1 MKKLLLMAVL
11 FCFAAAPAAMAQNY
25 ETPQKVEP
33 VKVDNAQYE
42 KNAEAAKKQAEAAKK
57 QKDAYKQQEKQAKEA
72 KKAAE

>member
-42 KNAEAAKKQAEAAKK
+42 KNAEAAKKTGRGS
-57 QKDAYKQQEKQAKEA
+57 
-72 KKAAE
+72 